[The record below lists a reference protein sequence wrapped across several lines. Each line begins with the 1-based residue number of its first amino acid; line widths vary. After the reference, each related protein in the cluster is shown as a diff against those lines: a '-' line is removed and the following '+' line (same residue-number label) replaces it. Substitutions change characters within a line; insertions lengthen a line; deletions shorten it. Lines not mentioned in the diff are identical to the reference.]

1 MTRSSVLVFSFLLV
15 APCASMKM
23 KAAAGPDDLKMPN
36 CMRLAYNQLSTNY
49 GSSCYIYH
57 SFLGYH
63 PETGEQ
69 NNGPE
74 MYGFGEET
82 FILDGVS
89 DELLWKSA
97 HEKSSWPSGFMI
109 ETADGSDVSDHGID
123 CNKRS
128 STGNVIPGFLDTCP
142 HGPIWKAESNYN
154 KTLESLKEMKHQI
167 KNDKKVLKIV
177 AKEEYKHAKE
187 IKKDVKD
194 NMDEGKRLKKF
205 AKDAKDSKKKK

>member
-1 MTRSSVLVFSFLLV
+1 
-15 APCASMKM
+15 MKM

-36 CMRLAYNQLSTNY
+36 CMRLPYNQLSNY
-49 GSSCYIYH
+49 GGASCYIYH
-57 SFLGYH
+57 SFMGYH
-63 PETGEQ
+63 PETGQQ
-69 NNGPE
+69 NNAPE

-89 DELLWKSA
+89 DELTWKFNPQQA
-97 HEKSSWPSGFMI
+97 WPSGFMI
-109 ETADGSDVSDHGID
+109 ETADGSDVADHDVD

-128 STGNVIPGFLDTCP
+128 STGGVIPGFLDTCP

-177 AKEEYKHAKE
+177 AKEEYKHAKG
-187 IKKDVKD
+187 IKNEVKD

-205 AKDAKDSKKKK
+205 AKDAKGSKKKK